1 MRTCVRTCVVA
12 GFSSVHSSRGAA
24 AAARVAL
31 FVCLLLHAFPQQLL
45 AAELQKID
53 VHVPPGFFYEFFH
66 RLCLLV
72 FCDAVDGALCHSLSL
87 FSPNPKKLGVACTHR
102 ETQRKGETERERVG
116 ETERGR

>member
-24 AAARVAL
+24 AAALVAL

-53 VHVPPGFFYEFFH
+53 VHVSPGFFYEFFH
-66 RLCLLV
+66 RLCLSS
-72 FCDAVDGALCHSLSL
+72 AM
-87 FSPNPKKLGVACTHR
+87 
-102 ETQRKGETERERVG
+102 Q
-116 ETERGR
+116 

>member
-24 AAARVAL
+24 AAAAAALVAL

-53 VHVPPGFFYEFFH
+53 VHVSPGFFYEFFH
-66 RLCLLV
+66 RLCLSS
-72 FCDAVDGALCHSLSL
+72 AM
-87 FSPNPKKLGVACTHR
+87 
-102 ETQRKGETERERVG
+102 Q
-116 ETERGR
+116 

>member
-24 AAARVAL
+24 AAALVAL

-53 VHVPPGFFYEFFH
+53 VHVSPGFSYEFFH
-66 RLCLLV
+66 RLCLSS
-72 FCDAVDGALCHSLSL
+72 AM
-87 FSPNPKKLGVACTHR
+87 
-102 ETQRKGETERERVG
+102 Q
-116 ETERGR
+116 